1 MSQLRESSQQDR
13 RVYVGNPHFSYH
25 NGYIPGQYINGA
37 QHANGVQY
45 ANEEYANGEY
55 ANGQFT
61 NRCGGYQQALARLSP
76 LITCFPCRLPLA
88 AADSTSSPY
97 YRLRCILRHDRFA
110 AGKNVHALSR
120 CDDLRP
126 GPMNK
131 VYTPNG
137 HMNTPNP
144 KRGPKA
150 ARSGDGADDDSFDS
164 NYTATSS
171 RSKPTKRRK
180 MSAPPV
186 HLQALKSTA
195 LREST
200 NPSRQNHH
208 RSPETRREA
217 EPPAKLPSLMTPPK
231 KRSRAFS
238 QSSSHASKSND
249 LTKEEKRQ
257 NHFRSCSKLH

>member
-1 MSQLRESSQQDR
+1 MSTSATRI
-13 RVYVGNPHFSYH
+13 SYH

-45 ANEEYANGEY
+45 ASEEYANGEY

-61 NRCGGYQQALARLSP
+61 KRCGGYQQALARLSP

-131 VYTPNG
+131 VYMPNG

-150 ARSGDGADDDSFDS
+150 ARSSDGADDDSFDN
-164 NYTATSS
+164 NYTATSPW
-171 RSKPTKRRK
+171 SKPTKCRK

-200 NPSRQNHH
+200 NPSRQNN
-208 RSPETRREA
+208 RRCRQARRKA
-217 EPPAKLPSLMTPPK
+217 ESPAKLPSRITSPKKRSK
-231 KRSRAFS
+231 KRSRAAS
-238 QSSSHASKSND
+238 QASRHASKSNS
-249 LTKEEKRQ
+249 LTEEERRQ
-257 NHFRSCSKLH
+257 NHLRPCSKLH